1 MSKKTFGKQLTV
13 VGSKSR
19 VKMHKSGKNW
29 VRTIMSH
36 SF

>member
-19 VKMHKSGKNW
+19 VKMHKSGKKLGKNNN
-29 VRTIMSH
+29 VA
-36 SF
+36 F